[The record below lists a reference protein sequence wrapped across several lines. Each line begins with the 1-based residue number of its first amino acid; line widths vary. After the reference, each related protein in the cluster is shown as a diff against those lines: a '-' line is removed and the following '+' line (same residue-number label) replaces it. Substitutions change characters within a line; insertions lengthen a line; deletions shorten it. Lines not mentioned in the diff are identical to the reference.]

1 MSGSVLPA
9 LARLLLVSLSRRLV
23 QWSVLASYCLRLPLR
38 PQHLR
43 LPQRSLRRWFPRLKL
58 LQRPLRP
65 PVWTQQLWLLQD
77 VPLFDLPAASLR
89 RLRLTPLLLLLALVS
104 MLLSRRSHVFL
115 LVWQK

>member
-1 MSGSVLPA
+1 MLSGFVLPA
-9 LARLLLVSLSRRLV
+9 LARLLLVSLSRR
-23 QWSVLASYCLRLPLR
+23 YCLRLPLR

-43 LPQRSLRRWFPRLKL
+43 MPQRSLRRWFPRLKL

-65 PVWTQQLWLLQD
+65 PVWSQQLWLLQD

-89 RLRLTPLLLLLALVS
+89 RLRLPLLLRLFALVS
-104 MLLSRRSHVFL
+104 MLLSWRSPVFL